1 MTSANLEAYA
11 KRLARYRLR
20 ALIEACTLQARRARA
35 RASLVIN
42 PLSGRHY
49 GSDTLG
55 ANHDGAPRPAEP
67 GEQS

>member
-20 ALIEACTLQARRARA
+20 ALIDACTLQARRARA
-35 RASLVIN
+35 RASLVVN

-49 GSDTLG
+49 GSGTND
-55 ANHDGAPRPAEP
+55 ANHDGAPRTAEP
-67 GEQS
+67 GERD